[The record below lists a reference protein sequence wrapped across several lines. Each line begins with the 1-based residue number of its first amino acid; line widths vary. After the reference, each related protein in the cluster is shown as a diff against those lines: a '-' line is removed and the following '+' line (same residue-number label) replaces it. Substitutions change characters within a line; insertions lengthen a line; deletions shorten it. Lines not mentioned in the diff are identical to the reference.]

1 MSDNGGVSDQRLP
14 VTQKVAYG
22 FGSLANNLLSAASG
36 SMMIV
41 LNLAYGMN
49 PALVGLLGAIPRLTD
64 AITDPIMG
72 YISDN
77 THSRWGRRRPYIF
90 GGIIAAGVVFVVL
103 WQLPSGA
110 NEGQLFTYFLLVSF
124 VFFLAYTVFATPWV
138 ALGYELTPDYSERAI
153 LMGVQNF
160 IGQAAYL
167 VAPWFLWFMSLEFFN
182 DLQTGAS
189 TLSVIVAIV
198 CIALGVVP
206 ALALRERFASA
217 PEGTRVIESIGRR
230 AIDEI
235 RQFGQ
240 GFVTTV
246 VNRDFL
252 ILCGITFLIFNGFQ
266 MIASFQAY
274 VIIYYLYA
282 GDIAA
287 STELQGLFGTI
298 SSISTFGVIALT
310 TWLTTRLGKRTT
322 FFICS
327 SISAFGFASKWF
339 FYSPEWPELLLIS
352 APLVAFGLGSL
363 FTLMGS
369 MIADVCDVDELK
381 TGERR
386 EGMYGSVFWWVVKLG
401 MAMAVALGGILLN
414 ITGFDVELA
423 GAQSEQTLLY
433 LRILDVVVPTFS
445 TLLAIGL
452 MRFYTIT
459 ETRAHEVRTAL
470 EERRGAI

>member
-1 MSDNGGVSDQRLP
+1 MSDSNRGTEHRVP
-14 VTQKVAYG
+14 VTHKVAYG

-36 SMMIV
+36 SMMVV

-90 GGIIAAGVVFVVL
+90 GGIIAAGIVFVVL

-110 NEGQLFTYFLLVSF
+110 GEGQLFTYFLLVSF
-124 VFFLAYTVFATPWV
+124 LFFLCYTIFATPWV

-160 IGQAAYL
+160 IGQAAWL
-167 VAPWFLWFMSLEFFN
+167 VAPWFLWFMTL
-182 DLQTGAS
+182 DLFEDMQTGAS
-189 TLSVIVAIV
+189 TLSLLVALV
-198 CIALGVVP
+198 CIGLGVVP
-206 ALALRERFASA
+206 ALALKERFATTS
-217 PEGTRVIESIGRR
+217 EKTQVLKSIGEK

-235 RQFGQ
+235 RQFGH
-240 GFVTTV
+240 GFITTI

-266 MIASFQAY
+266 MIASFQTY
-274 VIIYYLYA
+274 VVIYYLYA

-287 STELQGLFGTI
+287 STELQGVFGTI

-310 TWLTTRLGKRTT
+310 TWLATLLGKRTT
-322 FFICS
+322 FFVCS
-327 SISAFGFASKWF
+327 SISAIGYASKWF
-339 FYSPEWPELLLIS
+339 FYSPEFPYLLVLA

-369 MIADVCDVDELK
+369 MIADVCDVDELN

-401 MAMAVALGGILLN
+401 MAMAVALGGVLLTL
-414 ITGFDVELA
+414 TGFEVELG
-423 GAQSEQTLLY
+423 GAQSEQTLFY
-433 LRILDVVVPTFS
+433 LRVLDVVVPTLS

-452 MRFYTIT
+452 MKFYTIT
-459 ETRAHEVRTAL
+459 ETRAHEVRAAL
-470 EERRGAI
+470 EERRGVI